1 MPNRRA
7 FDHIGNHNFRV
18 EIEGVTTAAFSDCSG
33 AEVIVE
39 VVETLD
45 GDDAITRKRP
55 GRIHYS
61 NIVLTR
67 GYTNSTELWDWIK
80 AVLDG
85 KVERKSGSIIMLD
98 DALDEITR
106 YNFFEAWPAR
116 WKGFE
121 FDRGGND
128 ASIEVLE
135 IAVEKLERG

>member
-1 MPNRRA
+1 MPNRRP
-7 FDHIGNHNFRV
+7 FDHIGNHNFKV
-18 EIEGVTTAAFSDCSG
+18 EIEGVTTAAFSECSG

-39 VVETLD
+39 VIETLD
-45 GDDAITRKRP
+45 GDDATTRKRP

-67 GYTNSTELWDWIK
+67 GYTNSTELWDWVK

-85 KVERKSGSIIMLD
+85 KVERKSGSIILLD
-98 DALDEITR
+98 DAHDEISR

-121 FDRGGND
+121 FDRSGTD

>member
-7 FDHIGNHNFRV
+7 HDHIGNHNFRI
-18 EIEGVTTAAFSDCSG
+18 EIEGVTTAAFSECSG
-33 AEVIVE
+33 AEVTVE
-39 VVETLD
+39 VIETLD
-45 GDDAITRKRP
+45 GDDSVTRKRP

-85 KVERKSGSIIMLD
+85 QVERKAGSIIMLD
-98 DALDEITR
+98 DARGEISR

-121 FDRGGND
+121 FNRGGND
-128 ASIEVLE
+128 ASIEELE

>member
-7 FDHIGNHNFRV
+7 FDHIGN
-18 EIEGVTTAAFSDCSG
+18 
-33 AEVIVE
+33 
-39 VVETLD
+39 
-45 GDDAITRKRP
+45 
-55 GRIHYS
+55 S